1 VTRRLYQIVL
11 LITLAICTALFAKEI
26 QHSGIRIEHL
36 DKIAHFGIF
45 FMLAFIMHHAFKWPM
60 WLQLILLAS
69 YGVGIEF
76 MQGMLPYRQASLADF
91 IADVIGAISYYTSY
105 IVWRAWQDKK
115 YG

>member
-1 VTRRLYQIVL
+1 MTRRIYQIVL

-45 FMLAFIMHHAFKWPM
+45 FILAFIMHHAFKWPM
-60 WLQLILLAS
+60 WLQIILLAS
-69 YGVGIEF
+69 YGVGIEL
-76 MQGMLPYRQASLADF
+76 MQGMLPHRQASFADF
-91 IADVIGAISYYTSY
+91 IADVLGAVSYYASY
-105 IVWRAWQDKK
+105 VLWRTWRGNK